1 MDLDKAVAGG
11 FVFLLLGGSFLAA
24 MWALE
29 SSLLPVAALAYA
41 LVALALLG
49 RIRRAEKLD

>member
-24 MWALE
+24 VWALD
-29 SSLLPVAALAYA
+29 STLLPVAAVAYA
-41 LVALALLG
+41 VVALALLG